1 MASKGRYAKPPQ
13 WWKHLKDY
21 KQVFWSQEREGAKK
35 DLRKEID
42 DAIEDQNYET

>member
-1 MASKGRYAKPPQ
+1 MGSKGRYSKPPQ